1 MKRGARQGASRP
13 WLQPRRWDGGRELP
27 DWLAGPDRVP
37 AARPGQPRAEPTRGA
52 SAPGFAARG
61 FPDARDPA
69 GTVSRATAMSR
80 SPRLRAAFVPPGPL
94 LGGDSGRPP
103 ATPLSQVLALT
114 GHWSGGPGLPSL
126 PAADHGTTHPP
137 LHPAQLPPQ
146 AQLATL
152 PLPPRRSSG
161 LPGGSVWR
169 ADGAPSCHSQ
179 SLQGGPGRVYIGA
192 LDACVLGPRTVCIG
206 APDRVQGAPAR
217 LTFQSTVAKKG
228 CRLISSTPSLP
239 APVAG
244 TRPRVSGRRLPCGSF
259 GHVDALARDLP
270 GRQLREPFRREL
282 LGK

>member
-1 MKRGARQGASRP
+1 
-13 WLQPRRWDGGRELP
+13 
-27 DWLAGPDRVP
+27 
-37 AARPGQPRAEPTRGA
+37 
-52 SAPGFAARG
+52 
-61 FPDARDPA
+61 
-69 GTVSRATAMSR
+69 MSR

-94 LGGDSGRPP
+94 LGGDSGRPL

-161 LPGGSVWR
+161 LPGGSVWE
-169 ADGAPSCHSQ
+169 
-179 SLQGGPGRVYIGA
+179 GGWSPK
-192 LDACVLGPRTVCIG
+192 LPLTEPPHLGPRHSLAPPFMPHRSVTHVPTHAGSIKSPG
-206 APDRVQGAPAR
+206 AGGGGEEGGVEAAPALWQCQPHRKAPEGPSREPATWPSGPHQAAAMPAPRLPATRVQGAPAR

-259 GHVDALARDLP
+259 GHVDTLARDLP